1 LLGLSRSD
9 LSAGDAAHA
18 REHATASRRLLLPLG
33 AEWGQAPLHMLA
45 QAARLTGALDEA
57 ATLFEESL
65 ALNRS
70 LGDAGMVVVEL
81 HNLGHVELRRGKV
94 DVAEK
99 AFAESDAAADP
110 NDPYDGA
117 LTRFNQ
123 ASVAFARGD
132 RVRAS
137 TLLEET
143 QSMLASHNIKLA
155 GDDQLEFDR
164 LSKQV
169 APQ

>member
-1 LLGLSRSD
+1 
-9 LSAGDAAHA
+9 
-18 REHATASRRLLLPLG
+18 
-33 AEWGQAPLHMLA
+33 MLA
-45 QAARLTGALDEA
+45 QAARLMGALDET

-70 LGDAGMVVVEL
+70 IGDAGMVLAEL

-99 AFAESDAAADP
+99 AFAEGYAAADP

-123 ASVAFARGD
+123 ASVAFARRSRSCVD
-132 RVRAS
+132 
-137 TLLEET
+137 
-143 QSMLASHNIKLA
+143 
-155 GDDQLEFDR
+155 
-164 LSKQV
+164 V
-169 APQ
+169 A

>member
-1 LLGLSRSD
+1 
-9 LSAGDAAHA
+9 
-18 REHATASRRLLLPLG
+18 
-33 AEWGQAPLHMLA
+33 
-45 QAARLTGALDEA
+45 
-57 ATLFEESL
+57 
-65 ALNRS
+65 
-70 LGDAGMVVVEL
+70 MVVVEL

-94 DVAEK
+94 DVARRLSR
-99 AFAESDAAADP
+99 ESDAAADP

-117 LTRFNQ
+117 FTRFNQ
-123 ASVAFARGD
+123 ESVASARGD
-132 RVRAS
+132 RVCAS

-155 GDDQLEFDR
+155 SDDQLEFDR